1 MPVATRRAWG
11 LRGYLAVTVRRSWR
25 AAAGAARIQHRV
37 VTPADVRSS
46 SGRAAVARAQ
56 GSARDPPSGGID
68 MKIVVGYDGSD
79 AAKRA
84 LDQALAFARS

>member
-1 MPVATRRAWG
+1 MRCPEHTRGGRDEVENRAV
-11 LRGYLAVTVRRSWR
+11 YPTA
-25 AAAGAARIQHRV
+25 
-37 VTPADVRSS
+37 VRSS